1 MVLGMLLGAIVWI
14 GQDSDSTIGVVPD
27 LVSAAMMGALI
38 WVHVS
43 RGFRVMADPEVT
55 ASTLVRKTMVV
66 PAVMVGLTMVAL
78 GIGRFQLA
86 SFQLYLVAGL
96 MGFGI
101 TLIAGYVAAGITRA
115 VSRPS
120 EPETL

>member
-27 LVSAAMMGALI
+27 LVGAAMMGALI

-43 RGFRVMADPEVT
+43 KGSKVMEDPDAT
-55 ASTLVRKTMVV
+55 TSTLVRKTMVV

-78 GIGRFQLA
+78 GIGHFQVA
-86 SFQLYLVAGL
+86 SFQLYVVAGL
-96 MGFGI
+96 MGSGMA
-101 TLIAGYVAAGITRA
+101 LIAGYVAAGITRA
-115 VSRPS
+115 VNRPS
-120 EPETL
+120 ESATL